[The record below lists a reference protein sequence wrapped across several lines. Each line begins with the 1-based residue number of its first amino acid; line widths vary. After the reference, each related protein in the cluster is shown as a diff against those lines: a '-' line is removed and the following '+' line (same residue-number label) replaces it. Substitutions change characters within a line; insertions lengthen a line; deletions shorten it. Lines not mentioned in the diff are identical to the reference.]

1 MKRKWMGMILLI
13 SILLMSCGVQNPVE
27 TENGSGM
34 EPQEKSIKEGMPNE
48 VKTKTSMEEVGRY
61 SSPTKA
67 AVGDDGEFYFVE
79 VQNDSC
85 TVHIFN
91 SEEQQIG
98 TVTLKTGYDLFGVEV
113 KQGRVLLF
121 TYNNDYEKALLY
133 HYVMETNVVE
143 EYAIPWHE
151 EYIVYKDSIYFST
164 EAENDPM
171 IIKTN
176 FKGEV
181 EKKIQLVED
190 LFDFSM
196 KLIYQDRIYIQDLI
210 GARSIIDDGVVYSM
224 NLDGSDWKEID
235 LGKKFKGKYGYSF
248 DASGGYIYM
257 TISTD
262 IVGDPCSLY
271 RFAIDGNE
279 LELVAQSEKIDEFAI
294 GKDAIFYITNDN
306 YTTIYSVNRKT
317 GEEQEFKQ
325 IEIDDAKRM
334 ANALMVS
341 EDSLIIQTVEYDNFD
356 FANLMKVGN
365 EEFIVVPQE

>member
-1 MKRKWMGMILLI
+1 MLKMKWMGTILLI
-13 SILLMSCGVQNPVE
+13 SILVMSCGVQNPVE

-34 EPQEKSIKEGMPNE
+34 EPQETSIKEDMPKE
-48 VKTKTSMEEVGRY
+48 VKANTSMEEVGRY
-61 SSPTKA
+61 RSPHNA
-67 AVGDDGEFYFVE
+67 SVGDDGEFYFAE
-79 VQNDSC
+79 GQNDSC

-91 SEEQQIG
+91 SGEQQIG
-98 TVTLKTGYDLFGVEV
+98 TVTLKAGYDLFGIEV
-113 KQGRVLLF
+113 RQGRVLLF
-121 TYNNDYEKALLY
+121 AHNYGQALLY
-133 HYVMETNVVE
+133 HYVIETNVVE
-143 EYAIPWHE
+143 EYVIPWHE

-164 EAENDPM
+164 EAEDDPM

-181 EKKIQLVED
+181 EKEIQLAED

-196 KLIYQDRIYIQDLI
+196 ELIYQDRIYIQDLI

-248 DASGGYIYM
+248 DASDGYVYM

-294 GKDAIFYITNDN
+294 GKDAIFYVTNDN
-306 YTTIYSVNRKT
+306 RTMIYSVNKKT

-325 IEIDDAKRM
+325 IEIDDAKRTV
-334 ANALMVS
+334 NTLMVS
-341 EDSLIIQTVEYDNFD
+341 EDSLIIQTVDYENFD
-356 FANLMKVGN
+356 FEDLMKVGN
-365 EEFIVVPQE
+365 EGFIVIPQE